1 MRHGEAM
8 RSFVQLW
15 GALAFVVF
23 VAQAV
28 LADEH
33 CPPCGEVPEPD
44 YSVVGAPQN
53 LWVIT
58 QEGFV

>member
-1 MRHGEAM
+1 M